1 MPAYGQQ
8 ITKDLIMTTT
18 TSEEA
23 KTRII
28 TLTGRAPVKIVEAD
42 WPVIA
47 QAKGD
52 SFTGDI
58 SRYRQARANG
68 EIDTYSLMVRR
79 HADGRSIVYGFLD
92 AALCSWRQPARGRS
106 WRGGFLITPPQGLVM
121 EVAVQLV
128 ADAMGTPDLGRECL
142 ANLPA
147 EEI

>member
-1 MPAYGQQ
+1 
-8 ITKDLIMTTT
+8 MTTT

-52 SFTGDI
+52 SFTGDVG
-58 SRYRQARANG
+58 RYRQARANG

-79 HADGRSIVYGFLD
+79 HADGRHIVYGVLD
-92 AALCSWRQPARGRS
+92 AALAAWHQPAHGRS
-106 WRGGFLITPPQGLVM
+106 WRGGFVIGPPGGLAL
-121 EVAVQLV
+121 EVAIQRV
-128 ADAMGTPDLGRECL
+128 ADEMGAPDLGRECL